1 VVSYHVGN
9 PGLERR
15 RPRRLLR
22 GRDRRAVAARE
33 RLEGEE
39 LTNVYF
45 REGVERRY
53 SGEKLAEITDA
64 FLAIGRE
71 FDGLYTHQTPLGQK
85 EAIVVSFRNA
95 HVFLFPVSGE
105 TTVFLSVDREVGSN
119 LSTFVERCSNEL
131 YTL

>member
-1 VVSYHVGN
+1 MSGA
-9 PGLERR
+9 PGLNVDALIGYCEDELGEGL
-15 RPRRLLR
+15 RL
-22 GRDRRAVAARE
+22 VSVI
-33 RLEGEE
+33 EGEE

-45 REGVERRY
+45 REEVERRY
-53 SGEKLAEITDA
+53 SREKLAEITDA

-85 EAIVVSFRNA
+85 EAVVVSFRNA
-95 HVFLFPVSGE
+95 HVFLFLVSGE